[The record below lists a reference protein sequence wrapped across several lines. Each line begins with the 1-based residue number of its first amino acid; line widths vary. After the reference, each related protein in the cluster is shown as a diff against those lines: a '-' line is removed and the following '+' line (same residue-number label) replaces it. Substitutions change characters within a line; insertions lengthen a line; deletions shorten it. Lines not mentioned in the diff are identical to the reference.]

1 LGTRVS
7 GQQALIASTLNNVEL
22 FTAWPESAK
31 SALRSAAEL
40 WRFEKGEAVVRAGEP
55 VTALVV
61 LAEGSVTNDR
71 TWPNGKYMITA
82 VLRTGWPLKVPA
94 LWDGLDSQYGL
105 TARENCLA
113 VLIPR
118 DAFFSLTTGNIS
130 ILHRVTDFICR
141 QLRHEIIAVQ
151 MKTVFSLRCQLALT
165 LFYHAQT
172 SFHTTTADDLGN
184 QIVPIDVTQDEFA
197 SILGCSRQKIN
208 NLMREMER
216 DGIIK
221 RKGRQVEIASTSL
234 LLDAMEEDEPI
245 PPEMHRLIAQQRK
258 LFGSNLGP
266 KRA

>member
-7 GQQALIASTLNNVEL
+7 GQQALIASTLDNVEL
-22 FTAWPESAK
+22 FSAWPESAK

-55 VTALVV
+55 VSSLVV

-105 TARENCLA
+105 TAREKCLA

-118 DAFFSLTTGNIS
+118 EAFFSLTSGNIS
-130 ILHRVTDFICR
+130 ILHQVTDFICR

-208 NLMREMER
+208 NLMREMEHDR
-216 DGIIK
+216 IIR

-258 LFGSNLGP
+258 LFGSNLGS